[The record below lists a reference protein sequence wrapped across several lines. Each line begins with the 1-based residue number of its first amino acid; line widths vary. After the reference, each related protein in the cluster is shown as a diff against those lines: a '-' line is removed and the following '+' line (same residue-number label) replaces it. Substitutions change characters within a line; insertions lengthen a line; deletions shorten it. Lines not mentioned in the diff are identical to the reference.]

1 MWVKQVMVSILAI
14 GFLWSIAPVSRSV
27 PTSGAHPISTPRVI
41 RFRVI
46 ANSDNPIDQA
56 VKLDVRDAVLRV
68 LEPRLENAHSVT
80 EAKNILTQA
89 TRQIQVVANQVLRR
103 EHASYRARVTLST
116 TMFPTKAYGSW
127 ILPAGHYTALLV
139 RLGRAQ
145 GHNWWCVLYP
155 SLCFVDM
162 GNAVAVPYQSTVS
175 YPAFPRV
182 TRRPSTSSVRT
193 GKIRVSWQA
202 PRLLRYLLN
211 WL

>member
-14 GFLWSIAPVSRSV
+14 GFLWSIAPVTRSAPPSV
-27 PTSGAHPISTPRVI
+27 AHPISTPRVI

-56 VKLDVRDAVLRV
+56 VKLDVRDAVLRI
-68 LEPRLENAHSVT
+68 LEPRLEAAHSVT
-80 EAKNILTQA
+80 QARNILDQA
-89 TRQIQVVANQVLRR
+89 TRQIQIVADQVLQQ
-103 EHASYRARVTLST
+103 EHVPYLAHVTLGTSV
-116 TMFPTKAYGSW
+116 FPTKAYGSW

-139 RLGRAQ
+139 KLGKAQ

-162 GNAVAVPYQSTVS
+162 GNAVAVPYQSTIS
-175 YPAFPRV
+175 NPAFAPVHRGAP
-182 TRRPSTSSVRT
+182 TSTLRT
-193 GKIRVSWQA
+193 GKIRVSWQS

>member
-14 GFLWSIAPVSRSV
+14 GFLWSIAPVSRSAPPSV
-27 PTSGAHPISTPRVI
+27 AHPISTPHVI

-68 LEPRLENAHSVT
+68 LEPRLEAAHSVT
-80 EAKNILTQA
+80 QARNILDQA
-89 TRQIQVVANQVLRR
+89 TRQIRVVADQVLRQQ
-103 EHASYRARVTLST
+103 HVPYLAHVTLGT
-116 TMFPTKAYGSW
+116 TVFPTKAYGSW

-139 RLGRAQ
+139 KLGKAQ

-162 GNAVAVPYQSTVS
+162 GNAVAVPYQSTLPTPGALPMTKLPQAS
-175 YPAFPRV
+175 PPRSG
-182 TRRPSTSSVRT
+182 T
-193 GKIRVSWQA
+193 IHVSWQS
-202 PRLLRYLLN
+202 PRLLRYFLN

>member
-14 GFLWSIAPVSRSV
+14 GFLWSMAPLERSATKPV
-27 PTSGAHPISTPRVI
+27 AHPITLPHVI

-46 ANSDNPIDQA
+46 ANSDNPLDQA
-56 VKLDVRDAVLRV
+56 IKLQVRDAVLRLLEPV
-68 LEPRLENAHSVT
+68 LEHAHSLHQ
-80 EAKNILTQA
+80 AKNIL
-89 TRQIQVVANQVLRR
+89 RQDRSELQLVANQVLSR
-103 EHASYRARVTLST
+103 EHAPYQAQVTLGT
-116 TMFPTKAYGSW
+116 TVFPTKAYGSW

-162 GNAVAVPYQSTVS
+162 GNAVSVPYQSTISTPVVTPGP
-175 YPAFPRV
+175 PAV
-182 TRRPSTSSVRT
+182 LAPSVKT
-193 GKIRVSWQA
+193 GRIRVSWRS
-202 PRLLRYLLN
+202 PRLLRDLLN